1 MSAPAL
7 SIVLAVTNAGAVR
20 DGSLTCALGALQQ
33 SVAALASGLT
43 CEVIVVLPA
52 GATALWGDN
61 VADPHVRCVRAEVG
75 ALTPVMWGTGLRAAT
90 GRVVAFTTAQMQVSA
105 AWAGALLG
113 AINTGVDAGVVGT
126 GGPIALQAPARSSS
140 ADERAGARAD
150 AAMLV
155 RFHAFLPGRWPR
167 VMSAHDIPGDN
178 AAYLRAHL
186 VEHEDLLR
194 NGFWEVEFHRRFARA
209 GKQLLMVPTALA
221 TAQGMANLHALREQR
236 YAHGVAFG
244 IARVA
249 RHGHSM
255 LRIVLAAPLVPLVL
269 LVRIARGARAAG
281 VDPRRVRR
289 ALPAML
295 GLTISW
301 AAGEAVGALR
311 AAAGRGNQVTFAHE

>member
-7 SIVLAVTNAGAVR
+7 SIVLAVTNVGAVR

-43 CEVIVVLPA
+43 CEVIVVLPE
-52 GATALWGDN
+52 GATALWGDS
-61 VADPHVRCVRAEVG
+61 VADPHVRCVRAEAG

-126 GGPIALQAPARSSS
+126 GGPIALQAPARSAR
-140 ADERAGARAD
+140 ADARAD

-194 NGFWEVEFHRRFARA
+194 SGFWEVEFHRRFARA

-221 TAQGMANLHALREQR
+221 TAQGMADLHALREQR